1 MSDAAEATELPA
13 GLTVLLVE
21 PQKFLSGILRNALIS
36 AGVYTDNI
44 LEVQTA
50 TKALELLKTRVPD
63 VILTELNLPDTDG
76 DFMIRRARESG
87 ITVPILVVTSEAYE
101 YKVREALAAG
111 VNDFLVKPIS
121 QLVISRRIARALRTA
136 FAPPAPLAAPR
147 QANLSNFTL

>member
-1 MSDAAEATELPA
+1 MQAMDATDLPA
-13 GLTVLLVE
+13 GLTILLVE
-21 PQKFLSGILRNALIS
+21 PQKFLSGILRNALVS

-76 DFMIRRARESG
+76 DFMIRRARETG
-87 ITVPILVVTSEAYE
+87 ITVPILVITSEAYE
-101 YKVREALAAG
+101 YKVREAVAAG

-121 QLVISRRIARALRTA
+121 QLLISRRIARQLRVD
-136 FAPPAPLAAPR
+136 PPVPVEAHKAT
-147 QANLSNFTL
+147 LSNFTL